1 MPPCTQNPC
10 KNNGTCMPQTG
21 SYTCLCKPG
30 YTGQHC
36 EVNVNECASNPCR
49 NEAICVDKVNKYL
62 CFCVPGFQGY
72 HCEID
77 INECASK
84 PCQNNGTCIN
94 SVDQYECDCATGY
107 TARMACKGLHL
118 VCVYIIGICL
128 HGGKDPYTYS
138 YQEANWMHQY
148 MVKMNVYPTP
158 VKTVPSVRT
167 TLDISPVTVLQGT
180 RVSCAN
186 TTLMSVRASR
196 ARMEGSAWMPLT
208 DCDGS
213 YCVSKADEVWWF
225 RKWSGR
231 TCVHANTNVWI
242 RTCDSG
248 LLKCEQRTCMH
259 GGTCLP
265 RVRHAAIMFWG
276 SVYECKPWRGYSGD
290 HCNVD
295 INECSESPCEN
306 GALCLERSNQS
317 YYGQEPEFGAT
328 FSYSQAS
335 GYVCR
340 CKPGFTGD
348 NCVNEI
354 DECES
359 EPCQNSGS
367 CIDFIDRFSCH
378 CAPGYTG
385 LVCSIDIDECED
397 SPCENGAT
405 CVDVVNDYLCICPAP
420 VLDAVAWGGKNCSIK
435 LEGCKEHRC
444 QNEAVC
450 IPTYEENIHNYIC
463 KCQPGYYGKDC
474 SIQTTFS
481 FTSNGYILYDLHTN
495 NRTKRGTEE
504 ITGQLR
510 VRFRTTLPDMVLM
523 YQGNE
528 DNYLI
533 LELYDGVLH
542 LEFWR
547 NSTHLVL
554 SDHRLDDGYWHEVEV
569 LLDEY
574 VQLILYHDNCTNG
587 MCSKKQ
593 HVGTNYSL
601 ELPESFDTL
610 YIGGLVEE
618 VMLNNTLSRQN
629 FTGCMGDLII
639 DFRIQLPHNFT
650 RLSQME
656 FGCNKTD
663 WCHPNP
669 CHHGALCIDLWTRN
683 KCECIRPYKGPTCT
697 QEYTPG
703 TFFREDMPSYAM
715 FTVPQN
721 IGHNFNVSTFIRTL
735 KLDGLLMAIVNGS
748 TVYFRLFL
756 QNGRLHVAT
765 LTAPPLVFKENLAD
779 GRTYFVNVSVKQGLV
794 TITHLKAE
802 IILGEVPNLPNS
814 FWGELY
820 VGGVPVE
827 EATIEQPGGYFKGCL
842 QDVRINNHH
851 LEFFKLETED
861 VDMENTS
868 YPVVSSNITQDCI
881 SDNTCDTGPCKN
893 EGTCTVTWNDFTC
906 KCPSSFTGKTC
917 EEPLWCEKKP
927 CPSETMCEDVPG
939 GYVCLANATFLGGH
953 SVIFSSNVSTDQQ
966 LTYVSLN
973 FRTRDKSA
981 VLLKASKDVDYIS
994 IAIHDGHLQLKLQ
1007 TGNSVEHVQFVGTIE
1022 ISDATWHR
1030 LVIKMDDPSEQLS
1043 KWIIQL
1049 DNVINIIPEG
1059 RAGSLN
1065 FLRKDASIV
1074 LAENYTGC
1082 LGQVTIGG
1090 IHLLFTDNPFT
1101 QPFIRGAGMMQL
1113 GCKGSDVCSKK
1124 PCLNNGECRDL
1135 FNAFSCTCRVGWEGQ
1150 HCEVDINECKLNNCT
1165 HGWCENLVG
1174 DYKCICD
1181 AGYTGRNCE
1190 TDVDDCQNHQCQNGG
1205 SCIDGVNS
1213 YTCKCSASYAGNYC
1227 QWPFPPEK
1235 CNKSNTCLNGGVCNS
1250 GIWGANCTCRPG
1262 FSGRRCEV
1270 NINDCESN
1278 PCLNGGTCQDSVN
1291 NFKCICISNYSGVHC
1306 EKGIGVSVFPLPLL
1320 GIAVPVLCGVLLLLV
1335 IVVIFMVVTA
1345 RKRRQSEGTYSPSQQ
1360 EVAGARL
1367 EMDSVLKVPP
1377 EERLI

>member
-1 MPPCTQNPC
+1 MSRIT
-10 KNNGTCMPQTG
+10 
-21 SYTCLCKPG
+21 
-30 YTGQHC
+30 
-36 EVNVNECASNPCR
+36 
-49 NEAICVDKVNKYL
+49 
-62 CFCVPGFQGY
+62 
-72 HCEID
+72 
-77 INECASK
+77 
-84 PCQNNGTCIN
+84 
-94 SVDQYECDCATGY
+94 
-107 TARMACKGLHL
+107 TA
-118 VCVYIIGICL
+118 VI
-128 HGGKDPYTYS
+128 
-138 YQEANWMHQY
+138 
-148 MVKMNVYPTP
+148 
-158 VKTVPSVRT
+158 
-167 TLDISPVTVLQGT
+167 
-180 RVSCAN
+180 
-186 TTLMSVRASR
+186 
-196 ARMEGSAWMPLT
+196 
-208 DCDGS
+208 
-213 YCVSKADEVWWF
+213 
-225 RKWSGR
+225 WSG
-231 TCVHANTNVWI
+231 I
-242 RTCDSG
+242 Y
-248 LLKCEQRTCMH
+248 LL
-259 GGTCLP
+259 
-265 RVRHAAIMFWG
+265 A
-276 SVYECKPWRGYSGD
+276 
-290 HCNVD
+290 
-295 INECSESPCEN
+295 
-306 GALCLERSNQS
+306 
-317 YYGQEPEFGAT
+317 
-328 FSYSQAS
+328 
-335 GYVCR
+335 
-340 CKPGFTGD
+340 
-348 NCVNEI
+348 
-354 DECES
+354 
-359 EPCQNSGS
+359 
-367 CIDFIDRFSCH
+367 
-378 CAPGYTG
+378 G